1 MKRRQTTNSK
11 CKVFLLV
18 MCQLRLKN
26 SPKVGLGENI
36 KLSLSHREREREES
50 GKEMKILQC
59 SSSLSGD
66 NCGHVH
72 SHLTPRSFISPL
84 ETQRVP
90 PLVKFMFGALR
101 QYAP

>member
-1 MKRRQTTNSK
+1 
-11 CKVFLLV
+11 
-18 MCQLRLKN
+18 MCQLWLKN

-36 KLSLSHREREREES
+36 KLSLSLIEREREES

-72 SHLTPRSFISPL
+72 SHLIPKVIHFSTRD
-84 ETQRVP
+84 ETSATIGKVHVWCVKTICT
-90 PLVKFMFGALR
+90 LV
-101 QYAP
+101 